1 LAAIRKFIES
11 GKPVIGLRIAS
22 HAFAQRNGE
31 APAGKALWQDFD
43 QAVLGGT
50 YHNHHGN
57 GPKVQMEVAEKAA
70 DHPILIGVDLT
81 QLVGNGSLYLTQ
93 PLAKSATPL
102 LIGTIPGKDSEP
114 VAWTNRP
121 STGNRVFYTSL
132 GQIDDFKEPAFQQ
145 VLKNGSQ
152 WATK

>member
-1 LAAIRKFIES
+1 
-11 GKPVIGLRIAS
+11 
-22 HAFAQRNGE
+22 
-31 APAGKALWQDFD
+31 
-43 QAVLGGT
+43 
-50 YHNHHGN
+50 
-57 GPKVQMEVAEKAA
+57 MEVAEKAA
-70 DHPILIGVDLT
+70 DHPILKGVDLT

-145 VLKNGSQ
+145 VLKNGIQ